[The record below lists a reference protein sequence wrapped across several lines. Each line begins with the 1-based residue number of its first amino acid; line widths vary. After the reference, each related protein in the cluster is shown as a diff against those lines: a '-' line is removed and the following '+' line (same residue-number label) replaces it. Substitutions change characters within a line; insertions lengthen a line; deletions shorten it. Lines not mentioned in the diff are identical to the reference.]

1 MDNEDIEQYDGKD
14 SLDQE
19 FLSQREAARQKY
31 IAFNRAIDNRITFIF
46 KTITEIYNLY
56 AVHWFY
62 PAEFGSEEDI
72 PGTFDHSHDQEFV
85 TLNVITIGYQKDRNG
100 HQETTIKTK
109 DGKFIRLFER
119 LPYHWLFQDFK
130 QELFDGKINYEN
142 HEAEK
147 LKKREDN
154 KRRKQFDQDLKKK
167 TADENAAVL
176 NTILAKLTLEEI
188 EILRRTK

>member
-1 MDNEDIEQYDGKD
+1 MNNKNIELYDGKD

-19 FLSQREAARQKY
+19 FFSQREIARQKY
-31 IAFNRAIDNRITFIF
+31 IAFNRAIDNRITFIL
-46 KTITEIYNLY
+46 KTITDIYNLN
-56 AVHWFY
+56 AVHWSY
-62 PAEFGSEEDI
+62 PADFGSEEELS
-72 PGTFDHSHDQEFV
+72 GTFDENQDQEFICLDV
-85 TLNVITIGYQKDRNG
+85 DYYQKGRDPL
-100 HQETTIKTK
+100 QETTIKTK

-130 QELFDGKINYEN
+130 QELWDGKINYEN

-154 KRRKQFDQDLKKK
+154 KRRKQFDRDLKKK
-167 TADENAAVL
+167 TADENAAAL